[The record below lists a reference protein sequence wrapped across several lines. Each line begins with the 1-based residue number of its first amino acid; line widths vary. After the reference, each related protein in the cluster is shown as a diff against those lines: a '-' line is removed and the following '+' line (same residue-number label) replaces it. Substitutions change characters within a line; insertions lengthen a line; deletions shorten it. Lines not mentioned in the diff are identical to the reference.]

1 MLTKRE
7 QAIAGFGHESGKN
20 GDTLEQMVEK
30 LINVESR
37 GIFSK
42 EVMDSFC
49 NPTQKP
55 KLT

>member
-7 QAIAGFGHESGKN
+7 QAIAGFGHE